1 MTILNLD
8 SIKTTAESIWKKFSK
23 NDALDKENRETESNS
38 KLGNNLFQDTLADK
52 GKGHRNFENFSFSFL
67 KKTKSGHPKN
77 MFFGHFKK
85 SFKILLIFSFP
96 VKLKL
101 IPPSQVSNLV
111 SRSTEFSERILKH
124 IGADYVNQ
132 DLNCKVLTNNAT
144 RQDSKVLA
152 L

>member
-38 KLGNNLFQDTLADK
+38 KLANNLSQDTLADK
-52 GKGHRNFENFSFSFL
+52 GKGHRSFENFSFSFL

-77 MFFGHFKK
+77 MFFGHLNINLIRNKFE
-85 SFKILLIFSFP
+85 SFQEIIQNTLIFSFP

-111 SRSTEFSERILKH
+111 SRSTEFSKRIVMH
-124 IGADYVNQ
+124 MGED
-132 DLNCKVLTNNAT
+132 
-144 RQDSKVLA
+144 
-152 L
+152 